1 MDPYSRRSTWELLR
15 KGKRGR
21 VIILTTHFMDEVRL
35 TFHLL
40 CEPNTTV
47 STTILQSDSANG
59 WCGTPSL

>member
-35 TFHLL
+35 CMLESISFLPAL
-40 CEPNTTV
+40 
-47 STTILQSDSANG
+47 
-59 WCGTPSL
+59 